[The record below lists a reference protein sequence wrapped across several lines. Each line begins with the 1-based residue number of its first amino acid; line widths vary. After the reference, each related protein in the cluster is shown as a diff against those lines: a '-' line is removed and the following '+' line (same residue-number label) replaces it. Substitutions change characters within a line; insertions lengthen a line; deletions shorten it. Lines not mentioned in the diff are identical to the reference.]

1 VHGRSKLAVLAAG
14 IAALCVAFPVAAQ
27 AKVKKVYM
35 GLPTKDQKRFLA
47 PAYEADAIDF
57 FPHTVTIHVGDSVKF
72 LPTAFH
78 NVDIPAKGKAALGLL
93 VPGSLISGFNDAAGN
108 PFWFNSQRPNIA
120 FNSAIVPPNV
130 HVDYS
135 PTKKPGKKTV
145 KRTYTG
151 AKAVLSDI
159 PFNAGPPSL
168 QVKFKKAGKVT
179 YFCDLHVGM
188 KGVVRVL
195 PKSKKTPSAKADKK
209 ALKKQ
214 ISRDFAV
221 AKTRNKV
228 TVPTN
233 TVFVGSA
240 GKHGVEYFGYLP
252 KVLHVPVGTTV
263 TFQMTKG
270 SFENHTATV
279 AAAENADPEKVA
291 NSHLGVIAA
300 SFFSETGFRPDGVW
314 ASDATEPVTLTRTS
328 HGDGFWNSGVLD
340 VLSNTPDTLIPDHRA
355 VTFGE
360 AGTYDFYCMVH
371 PQMHGQVV
379 VG

>member
-1 VHGRSKLAVLAAG
+1 LYGRSKLAVLAAG
-14 IAALCVAFPVAAQ
+14 TAALCVAFPLAAQ

-47 PAYEADAIDF
+47 PAHEADAIDF
-57 FPHTVTIHVGDSVKF
+57 FPHTVTVHVGDSVRF

-78 NVDIPAKGKAALGLL
+78 NVDIPAKGKPPLTLL
-93 VPGSLISGFNDAAGN
+93 VPGGLVSGVNDANGN
-108 PFWFNSQRPNIA
+108 PFWFNGQRPNIA
-120 FNSAIVPPNV
+120 FNPAIIPPNV
-130 HVDYS
+130 RVDYS
-135 PTKKPGKKTV
+135 PTKVPGSKIV
-145 KRTYTG
+145 KRSYTG

-168 QVKFKKAGKVT
+168 QVKFKKKGKIT

-195 PKSKKTPSAKADKK
+195 PKRKRIPGAKADRKR
-209 ALKKQ
+209 LKKQ
-214 ISRDFAV
+214 IKRDFAV

-228 TVPTN
+228 AVPPN
-233 TVFVGSA
+233 TVLVGSA

-252 KVLHVPVGTTV
+252 KVLHVPVGTAV
-263 TFQMTKG
+263 TFRMTKG
-270 SFENHTATV
+270 SYENHTATV

-291 NSHLGVIAA
+291 NSHLGRIAA
-300 SFFSETGFRPDGVW
+300 SFFNEAGFRADGVW
-314 ASDATEPVTLTRTS
+314 TSDPTEPVTLTRSS

-340 VLSNTPDTLIPDHRA
+340 VLSSTPDTLIPDHRA
-355 VTFGE
+355 VIFGQ

-379 VG
+379 AG

>member
-14 IAALCVAFPVAAQ
+14 IAAVCLVFPLAAQ

-47 PAYEADAIDF
+47 PAHEADAIDF

-78 NVDIPAKGKAALGLL
+78 NVDIPAKGKPPLTLL
-93 VPGSLISGFNDAAGN
+93 VTGSVISGSNDAAGN
-108 PFWFNSQRPNIA
+108 PFWFNGKLPNVA
-120 FNSAIVPPNV
+120 FNSAIIPPNV

-168 QVKFKKAGKVT
+168 QVKFKKAGKIT

-195 PKSKKTPSAKADKK
+195 PKRKHIPSAKTDRKR
-209 ALKKQ
+209 LKKQ
-214 ISRDFAV
+214 IKRDFAV

-228 TVPTN
+228 TVPQN

-252 KVLHVPVGTTV
+252 KVLHVAVGTTV
-263 TFQMTKG
+263 TFRMTPG
-270 SFENHTATV
+270 SYENHTATV
-279 AAAENADPEKVA
+279 AAAQNADPEKVA
-291 NSHLGVIAA
+291 NSHLGQIAA
-300 SFFSETGFRPDGVW
+300 SFFNEAGFRPDGVW
-314 ASDATEPVTLTRTS
+314 PSDPTQPVVLTKAS

-340 VLSNTPDTLIPDHRA
+340 VLASTPDTLIPDHRA
-355 VTFGE
+355 VTFGQ

>member
-1 VHGRSKLAVLAAG
+1 VHGRSKPAVLAAG
-14 IAALCVAFPVAAQ
+14 IAALCLASPLAAQ

-47 PAYEADAIDF
+47 PAHEADAIDF

-78 NVDIPAKGKAALGLL
+78 NVDIPAKGKPPLALL
-93 VPGSLISGFNDAAGN
+93 VPGSLVSGANDANGN
-108 PFWFNSQRPNIA
+108 PFWFNGQRPNLA
-120 FNSAIVPPNV
+120 FNQAIVPPNV
-130 HVDYS
+130 SVDYS
-135 PTKKPGKKTV
+135 PTKIPGKKIV
-145 KRTYTG
+145 HRTYTG

-168 QVKFKKAGKVT
+168 QVKFKKKGTFT

-195 PKSKKTPSAKADKK
+195 GKHKRIPSAKADRKRMR
-209 ALKKQ
+209 KQ
-214 ISRDFAV
+214 IKRDFAI

-228 TVPTN
+228 AVPPN
-233 TVFVGSA
+233 TVLVGSA

-263 TFQMTKG
+263 TFRMTKR
-270 SFENHTATV
+270 SYENHTATV
-279 AAAENADPEKVA
+279 AAAQNADPEKVSG
-291 NSHLGVIAA
+291 SHLGQIAA
-300 SFFSETGFRPDGVW
+300 SFFDKKGFRPDGVW
-314 ASDATEPVTLTRTS
+314 ASDPVEPVKLTRSS

-340 VLSNTPDTLIPDHRA
+340 VLSSTPDNLIPSHRS
-355 VTFGE
+355 VTFSQ

-371 PQMHGQVV
+371 PQMHGRVV